1 MMLLCG
7 FFLAL
12 HWSTYFYALQISNV
26 SITVM
31 SVFTYPI
38 MTTLLEPLF
47 FHGKLEKFNLLNS
60 VVVLIGVIILVPDF
74 DLDNPHTLGI
84 AVGLFSAFCYAVRNI
99 TSKKLVD
106 HISSEMAL
114 ISQLVISAVILLPS
128 LFYYDFAMSSD
139 QWLYVGILSILV
151 TVLGHLS
158 LLLAFKNLTTS
169 TASILTSI
177 QPLYAILL
185 AVLII
190 DEVLEMNVIVGGAL
204 IVTAVIMQ
212 NLLPLLLKKA
222 STD

>member
-1 MMLLCG
+1 
-7 FFLAL
+7 
-12 HWSTYFYALQISNV
+12 
-26 SITVM
+26 
-31 SVFTYPI
+31 
-38 MTTLLEPLF
+38 
-47 FHGKLEKFNLLNS
+47 
-60 VVVLIGVIILVPDF
+60 
-74 DLDNPHTLGI
+74 
-84 AVGLFSAFCYAVRNI
+84 
-99 TSKKLVD
+99 
-106 HISSEMAL
+106 
-114 ISQLVISAVILLPS
+114 
-128 LFYYDFAMSSD
+128 MSSD